1 MLSRPS
7 SLPGPLV
14 MLVVLA
20 APVLVLSLILR
31 LVLVASQ
38 ATLVPPVLLLLLP
51 WRVRCWWLAYPLGH
65 LATRL

>member
-1 MLSRPS
+1 
-7 SLPGPLV
+7 

-20 APVLVLSLILR
+20 APALVLSLFLP
-31 LVLVASQ
+31 LVVVASQ

-51 WRVRCWWLAYPLGH
+51 WRVKCWLLAYSLGP